1 MKSKL
6 AIGLAFACLVGGW
19 QTAEAWNAT
28 GHMVVAQIAQ
38 DRLSQTAQA
47 RCTELLLINALP
59 TEPRTPAALFLSAA
73 CTADDSKNPA
83 DVEMHFI
90 SLPFTTDGTTPRL
103 PKTRT
108 NIVDAIMDCV
118 KALENPSTPKLERAT
133 KLRLL
138 MNLIGDVHQ
147 PMRCATRCNQEG
159 PHGDRNGHSFALGD
173 GSNLRGFWDNGAGLL
188 KTVIAR
194 PLNADGLAKIA
205 HLKQQVTAA
214 CPPDTV
220 EGELEEKSPRKW
232 AEESLEVAKGYAY
245 GISPQEVPSKE
256 YIYQSQ
262 EQIKRRLA
270 LAGYRLAAVLNDLFD
285 KK

>member
-1 MKSKL
+1 MK
-6 AIGLAFACLVGGW
+6 
-19 QTAEAWNAT
+19 
-28 GHMVVAQIAQ
+28 
-38 DRLSQTAQA
+38 
-47 RCTELLLINALP
+47 ELLEQLKPLLK
-59 TEPRTPAALFLSAA
+59 T
-73 CTADDSKNPA
+73 NP
-83 DVEMHFI
+83 MF
-90 SLPFTTDGTTPRL
+90 
-103 PKTRT
+103 
-108 NIVDAIMDCV
+108 
-118 KALENPSTPKLERAT
+118 ST
-133 KLRLL
+133 
-138 MNLIGDVHQ
+138 
-147 PMRCATRCNQEG
+147 
-159 PHGDRNGHSFALGD
+159 FALGD